1 MSTLQRQRY
10 LLDYSLSSLLRRKR
24 KHLSL
29 LFTYTLI
36 IFLLA
41 SVMLFSNGLK
51 GEVTHALAASPEI
64 VLQRIEAGRH
74 ALIPADYLQRLGR
87 LRGVSASKGR
97 LWGYYFDSALQAN
110 YTLIAS
116 DEEQLSATEVILGS
130 AVARMRGIGPGDFT
144 SMRGADG
151 NAYSFRVKSLLDSES
166 ELFSADLVL
175 ISPKAYRKLFAID
188 EGLFTDIVFTVRN
201 SREVEKVAQKIVSRL
216 PDTRPILKQ
225 EILSTY
231 DAIFSW
237 RQGILFVLLATS
249 ILAFVIFAWDRAS
262 GLSAEERREIG
273 ILKAIGWETS
283 DILQM
288 KFWEG
293 GVISLLAF
301 LCGYLLAYLHVFYT
315 GAPLFEP
322 VLKGWSVLYPNF
334 MLTPSVDGLQ
344 LATLFLFTVFPYVVA
359 IIFPIW
365 QVAITDPD
373 AVMR

>member
-1 MSTLQRQRY
+1 MSAFQRQRY
-10 LLDYSLSSLLRRKR
+10 LLDYTLSSLLRRKG
-24 KHLSL
+24 KHLTL
-29 LFTYTLI
+29 LMIYTLI

-41 SVMLFSNGLK
+41 SVMLFTHALK
-51 GEVTHALAASPEI
+51 GEITHALAVSPEI

-74 ALIPADYLQRLGR
+74 GLISADYLQRLGR
-87 LRGVSASKGR
+87 LRGVSGMKGR
-97 LWGYYFDSALQAN
+97 LWGYYYDPALKAN

-116 DEEQLSATEVILGS
+116 DEQGLSTTEVVLGS
-130 AVARMRGIGPGDFT
+130 GVARMRGIGPGDYT

-151 NAYSFRVKSLLDSES
+151 STYSFRVKSLLDNDS
-166 ELFSADLVL
+166 ELYSADLVL
-175 ISPKAYRKLFAID
+175 ISPKAYRTLFGID
-188 EGLFTDIVFTVRN
+188 EGLYTDIVLSVRN
-201 SREVEKVAQKIVSRL
+201 AREVQKIAEKIVTRL

-225 EILSTY
+225 EIQRTY

-237 RQGILFVLLATS
+237 RQGILLV
-249 ILAFVIFAWDRAS
+249 ILIAAVSAFAIFAWDRAS

-315 GAPLFEP
+315 GAPLFES
-322 VLKGWSVLYPNF
+322 VLKGWSVLYPSF
-334 MLTPSVDGLQ
+334 SLTPSADGLQ
-344 LATLFLFTVFPYVVA
+344 LATLFFFTVFPYVVA

>member
-1 MSTLQRQRY
+1 MSFLQRQRY
-10 LLDYSLSSLLRRKR
+10 LLDYTLSALFRRKG

-29 LFTYTLI
+29 LTAYTLI

-41 SVMLFSNGLK
+41 SVMLFAHALK
-51 GEVTHALAASPEI
+51 GEITHTLVAAPEI

-74 ALIPADYLQRLGR
+74 GLIPADYLQRLGR
-87 LRGVSASKGR
+87 LRGVSEIKGR
-97 LWGYYFDSALQAN
+97 LWGYYYDPALKAN

-116 DEEQLSATEVILGS
+116 GEKGLSKTEVLLGS
-130 AVARMRGIGPGDFT
+130 GVARMRGIGPGDYI

-151 NAYSFRVKSLLDSES
+151 DTYSFHVKGLLDSDS

-175 ISPKAYRKLFAID
+175 IAPQAYRALFGID
-188 EGLFTDIVFTVRN
+188 EGFYTDIVLSVRN
-201 SREVEKVAQKIVSRL
+201 SREMQKIAEKIVTRL

-225 EILSTY
+225 EIQRTY
-231 DAIFSW
+231 DAVFSW
-237 RQGILFVLLATS
+237 RQGILFIFLITVV
-249 ILAFVIFAWDRAS
+249 LAFAIFAWDRAS

-273 ILKAIGWETS
+273 ILKAIGWETR

-301 LCGYLLAYLHVFYT
+301 LCGYLMAYLHVFYT
-315 GAPLFEP
+315 GAPLFES
-322 VLKGWSVLYPNF
+322 VLKGWSVLYPSFN
-334 MLTPSVDGLQ
+334 LTPTVDGLQ
-344 LATLFLFTVFPYVVA
+344 LATLFFFTVFPYVVA
-359 IIFPIW
+359 IIFPVW
-365 QVAITDPD
+365 QVAVSDPD

>member
-1 MSTLQRQRY
+1 MSVLQRQRY
-10 LLDYSLSSLLRRKR
+10 LLDYTLSSLLRRKG
-24 KHLSL
+24 KHIAL
-29 LFTYTLI
+29 LTTYTLI

-41 SVMLFSNGLK
+41 SVMLFSHALK
-51 GEVTHALAASPEI
+51 GEIAQTLVASPEI
-64 VLQRIEAGRH
+64 VLQRIVAGRH

-87 LRGVSASKGR
+87 LRGVSEMKGR
-97 LWGYYFDSALQAN
+97 LWGYYYDPALKAN

-116 DEEQLSATEVILGS
+116 GEKDLSKSEVLLGS
-130 AVARMRGIGPGDFT
+130 GVARMRGIGPGDYA

-151 NAYSFRVKSLLDSES
+151 STYSFRVKGLLDGDS

-175 ISPKAYRKLFAID
+175 LSPEAYRNLFGID
-188 EGLFTDIVFTVRN
+188 DGLYTDIMLSVRN
-201 SREVEKVAQKIVSRL
+201 PREVQKIAEKIVSRL

-225 EILSTY
+225 EIQRTY

-237 RQGILFVLLATS
+237 RQGVLFVILIAVV
-249 ILAFVIFAWDRAS
+249 LAFSIFAWDRAS

-273 ILKAIGWETS
+273 ILKAVGWETR

-315 GAPLFEP
+315 GAPLFEA
-322 VLKGWSVLYPNF
+322 VLKGWSVLYPSF
-334 MLTPSVDGLQ
+334 SLTPSVDGLQ
-344 LATLFLFTVFPYVVA
+344 LATLFFFTVFPYVVA